1 MGVENPQVKSDLR
14 NTRRGT
20 TVAFPEDMTG
30 QRSAPS
36 LGRGIAR
43 WIRRHVTRDGRT
55 LQQRL
60 NRIADETWAADAGAA
75 VRQPRLAINRTNGRL
90 SHRVGV
96 LVLTVAAVVIL
107 GIGGVNAAA
116 DSGPSSFTPLTQRPG
131 SSHAILEGLRAA
143 GEGALKVAD
152 GRESLAARQDF
163 NKANRWTGPSTVP
176 SQQRWPFRADPRRW
190 PRLFANTTECTLS
203 LDPIT
208 RRHWWR

>member
-1 MGVENPQVKSDLR
+1 MGVDNLQMKSDFR
-14 NTRRGT
+14 ETRRGT
-20 TVAFPEDMTG
+20 TVAFSGGMTG
-30 QRSAPS
+30 QRDAPS

-43 WIRRHVTRDGRT
+43 WIRRHVTRDGRA

-60 NRIADETWAADAGAA
+60 NRIADETWAADAGTA

-96 LVLTVAAVVIL
+96 LVLTVAAVVTL

-116 DSGPSSFTPLTQRPG
+116 DSGPSSLAPLTQGPSG
-131 SSHAILEGLRAA
+131 SHALLEGLRAV
-143 GEGALKVAD
+143 GEGALTVAD
-152 GRESLAARQDF
+152 NKEAIGARHDL
-163 NKANRWTGPSTVP
+163 NNANRWRRSSTVP
-176 SQQRWPFRADPRRW
+176 TGQRWPLRADPRRW